1 MLAEYLTQKGKNNY
15 TFISIASILCI
26 ATALYMRKEFCM
38 ILLSQQVLVIAV
50 NDYS

>member
-1 MLAEYLTQKGKNNY
+1 MLAEYLTQKGKINY

-26 ATALYMRKEFCM
+26 ATALYIREEFCM
-38 ILLSQQVLVIAV
+38 IQVLVITE